1 MTSMQIHAVTKG
13 GPILYTTRT
22 LNSLHVCGIA
32 SFSLSP
38 FPFLSI
44 ADLALKPKKHRW
56 VLNLTSNFITS
67 LSDLYHSLSIYFLI
81 NML

>member
-38 FPFLSI
+38 FLSI
-44 ADLALKPKKHRW
+44 GDLALKPKKHRW